1 VTRPDGVG
9 VAAGAAEAALA
20 LICPTGANQPT
31 RENGYESA
39 HASKSEEILRA
50 SLGLFAKKGFRGTT
64 TREIAAEVG
73 LKQASLFH
81 YFPSKEDILRELLD
95 RLVRKSL
102 LLSKSL
108 KGSELP
114 AAAKLWLLVYVDVRE
129 LAVDNYQG
137 VRLMLLPTS
146 RGTSYADFWAMR
158 DQLREHYRELVQLT
172 LMEAGADLE
181 GLDLKSDLVFGITEA
196 PVSWCET
203 APRPVQTVPTE
214 TANAVL
220 AYLLHDH
227 GAVAS
232 ARSRAQEQLRDERW
246 LSEAA

>member
-1 VTRPDGVG
+1 MTRPARVD
-9 VAAGAAEAALA
+9 VAARVAESAPA
-20 LICPTGANQPT
+20 LIDSATADRPGH
-31 RENGYESA
+31 ENGHETA
-39 HASKSEEILRA
+39 HASKSEEILRV
-50 SLGLFAKKGFRGTT
+50 SLTLFATNGFRGTT
-64 TREIAAEVG
+64 TRDIAGAVG

-81 YFPSKEDILRELLD
+81 YFQSKEDILRELLD

-108 KGSELP
+108 EGSELP

-129 LAVDNYQG
+129 LAIDSYQG

-146 RGTSYADFWAMR
+146 RGATYADFWAMR
-158 DQLREHYRELVQLT
+158 DQLRSRYRELVRLA
-172 LMEAGADLE
+172 LMDVGADLTD
-181 GLDLKSDLVFGITEA
+181 LDLKSEVVFGITEA

-203 APRPVQTVPTE
+203 VPLPAQTVPTE

-220 AYLLHDH
+220 AYLLGDQ

-232 ARSRAQEQLRDERW
+232 AHTLAREKLADERW
-246 LSEAA
+246 LIETS